1 MYSFFLKRCELIAV
15 KIGSTGHWSNPGWHF
30 GLLFSN
36 LPSRHSK
43 SGYARLNS
51 LTLPVIPLPPDVANG
66 TSVLP
71 FRSVTSAFVPFNA
84 GRACGLLIS
93 TELRDCLS
101 FQSRSADV

>member
-1 MYSFFLKRCELIAV
+1 MALWLA
-15 KIGSTGHWSNPGWHF
+15 P
-30 GLLFSN
+30 FSN

-71 FRSVTSAFVPFNA
+71 FNA